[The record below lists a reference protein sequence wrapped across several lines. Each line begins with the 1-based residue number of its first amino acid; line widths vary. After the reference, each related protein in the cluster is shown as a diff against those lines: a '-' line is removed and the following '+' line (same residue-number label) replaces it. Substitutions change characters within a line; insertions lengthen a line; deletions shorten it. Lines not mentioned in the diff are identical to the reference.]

1 MADPGPSNLPEYV
14 QGLSDTDQ
22 LIYHYRFVEHLSL
35 RACALA
41 LGCSH
46 EQIRL
51 RVKAIVPMLRHEDH
65 EQLRD
70 EEGLRLDELRSTA
83 GKVLTLAI
91 GTQNPELAL
100 KAIRELHALT
110 RTAITLY
117 GLELQPGD
125 APPSDDKINDL
136 LNAYQAGVTATLN
149 DRS

>member
-1 MADPGPSNLPEYV
+1 MADNLPEFV
-14 QGLSDTDQ
+14 QGLSETDQ

-51 RVKAIVPMLRHEDH
+51 RIKAIVPQLRHEDH

-70 EEGLRLDELRSTA
+70 EEGLRLDELRSIT
-83 GKVLTLAI
+83 GKVLTLAV
-91 GTQNPELAL
+91 GAENPELAL

-117 GLELQPGD
+117 GLELQAGD
-125 APPSDDKINDL
+125 PPPDDDKINDL
-136 LNAYQAGVTATLN
+136 LAAYTAGAVAASR
-149 DRS
+149 D